1 MTAHAPGLSVLVHR
15 PGEQPRR
22 WTTGL
27 ANLETSTPIKV
38 DTAFV
43 VGSTAKQITAHLV
56 LEAARSGGLCL
67 DQAVADLVPTLRVPG
82 VTIAELIT
90 HQSGIRDTESLL
102 PLAGLRDLDHYT
114 ADDLLTLAARQ
125 QHRAV
130 PQGQF
135 LYSSTNFL
143 LLTRILETVHGASLD
158 DLARERVFTPL
169 GMHNSRFK
177 DDPRD
182 VIPNA
187 ANAYRPTTS
196 GWQHTAQ
203 PAMLPGAGSL
213 STTPDDLD
221 RWLAHLHQ
229 RWIADGGHLPF
240 ERAVP
245 YRPSDHP
252 PFLYGAGLYADT
264 RTGHRAV
271 FHAGHEHGFSA
282 AAHLTAT
289 GARVVC
295 LSNHAQ
301 LDAARIAAPIVASI
315 DSANSDLLG
324 AQLVATRGEAEEV
337 PASEPVADSE
347 HIKIGAFTCEDVP
360 GTLRLTRSS
369 NGLHLWRKGTGDRLA
384 QTGSLTYTG
393 PGYTITLDTQETVTC
408 FRLDLQ
414 RAPGLLYRQHRG

>member
-1 MTAHAPGLSVLVHR
+1 MTADGPGLSVLVHR

-22 WTTGL
+22 WTAGL
-27 ANLETSTPIKV
+27 ANLETSTPITP

-43 VGSTAKQITAHLV
+43 VGSTTKQITAYLV
-56 LEAARSGGLCL
+56 LEAAQCGALRL
-67 DQAVADLVPTLRVPG
+67 DQEVADLVPALRVPG

-90 HQSGIRDTESLL
+90 HRSGIRDTESLL

-114 ADDLLTLAARQ
+114 ADDLLALAARQ
-125 QHRAV
+125 RQRAV
-130 PQGQF
+130 PRGQF
-135 LYSSTNFL
+135 LYSNTNYL
-143 LLTRILETVHGASLD
+143 LLTRILQMVHSATLD
-158 DLARERVFTPL
+158 YLARDRVFTPL

-177 DDPRD
+177 NDPRD

-221 RWLAHLHQ
+221 RWLVHLHQ
-229 RWIADGGHLPF
+229 RWITDGGPLPF

-245 YRPSDHP
+245 YGPSDHP

-264 RTGHRAV
+264 RSDHHVV
-271 FHAGHEHGFSA
+271 FHSGHEHGFSA
-282 AAHLTAT
+282 AAHLTAA

-301 LDAARIAAPIVASI
+301 LDAARIAAPIVAAI
-315 DSANSDLLG
+315 DSADLDLLD
-324 AQLVATRGEAEEV
+324 AQLVATRGEAEE
-337 PASEPVADSE
+337 AQGSEPVADSE
-347 HIKIGAFTCEDVP
+347 HIEIGAFTCEDVP
-360 GTLRLTRSS
+360 GTLRLTRTSS
-369 NGLHLWRKGTGDRLA
+369 GLHLWRKGTGDRLA

-393 PGYTITLDTQETVTC
+393 PGYAITLDTQEAVTG